1 MENILS
7 SEENSAMQYA
17 GSVAGKIL
25 RSLKKEVRPGV
36 STKDIEMFFDKFI
49 NKYSGMK
56 AAFKGYNGYP
66 ASVCISVNDEVIH
79 GIPSKTRVLAK
90 GDLVGVDLGI
100 EYKGIFV
107 DCAYTY
113 PAGSVSADAKKLLK
127 VGALALKRGIEQAR
141 IGNRIGDIG
150 HAVQECAEK
159 HGFSVVR
166 RFVGHGI
173 GRQLHCSPEV
183 PNFGSPNQGELITE
197 GMVLAIE
204 PMLIDGSYQVD
215 VMDDGWTAKTRDG
228 SLSSHFEHTVAIT
241 RKGPRIITK

>member
-7 SEENSAMQYA
+7 SEENAAMRYT

-25 RSLKKEVRPGV
+25 RSFKKEVKVGA
-36 STKDIEMFFDKFI
+36 STKDIELFFDRYI
-49 NKYSGMK
+49 DKYSGMK
-56 AAFKGYNGYP
+56 AAFKGYHGYP

-79 GIPSKTRVLAK
+79 GIPSRERIITD

-107 DCAYTY
+107 DCAFTY
-113 PAGSVSADAKKLLK
+113 AVGKISSEAKKLLK
-127 VGALALKRGIEQAR
+127 VGSLALKRGIEAAR
-141 IGNRIGDIG
+141 IGNTIGDIG
-150 HAVQECAEK
+150 YAVQRCVE
-159 HGFSVVR
+159 GFGLSVVR

-183 PNFGSPNQGELITE
+183 PNFGFPDQGEAIEE
-197 GMVLAIE
+197 GMILAIE
-204 PMLIDGSYQVD
+204 PMINLGSYQVD

-228 SLSSHFEHTVAIT
+228 TLSCHFEHTVVIT
-241 RKGPRIITK
+241 KKGPKIITK